1 MDKNKEL
8 RTHIGTVEVRANE
21 DGTLSRTIEGY
32 AVVFD
37 RWSRT
42 LGWFKER
49 VSRSAFENVDM
60 TDVVATFNHDFN
72 QVMARTTANTLT
84 LSVDDT
90 GMKYRFEAP
99 NTTAGNDLL
108 ENIRN
113 GNIVGSSFMFSIKK
127 DTWTHDRE
135 SDEYTRTIDEVEN
148 LYELGPVVMPAYPD
162 TTAAQ
167 RSFDEFKKDVEE
179 IERPQDRRGAMLR
192 IKITRAK
199 NQH

>member
-1 MDKNKEL
+1 
-8 RTHIGTVEVRANE
+8 
-21 DGTLSRTIEGY
+21 
-32 AVVFD
+32 
-37 RWSRT
+37 
-42 LGWFKER
+42 
-49 VSRSAFENVDM
+49 
-60 TDVVATFNHDFN
+60 
-72 QVMARTTANTLT
+72 
-84 LSVDDT
+84 
-90 GMKYRFEAP
+90 
-99 NTTAGNDLL
+99 
-108 ENIRN
+108 
-113 GNIVGSSFMFSIKK
+113 MFSIKK